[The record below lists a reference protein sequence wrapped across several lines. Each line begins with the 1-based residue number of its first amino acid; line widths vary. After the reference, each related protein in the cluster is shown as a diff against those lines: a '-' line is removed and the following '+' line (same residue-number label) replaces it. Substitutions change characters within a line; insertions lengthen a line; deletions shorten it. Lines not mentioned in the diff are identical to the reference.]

1 MNPIRFSILIFI
13 LLLIYKTTAGQP
25 NWTAIKANAVF
36 NVADTSYASPIIQP
50 INVAG
55 WEDGLYITRDGR
67 NIYSTYLPVDAF
79 SWLFDLL
86 NNPFCFDF
94 NPYYRPPLLGIDTV
108 TNIFGCPNYM
118 HSDIVISQRSNA
130 STPFTSWNNSQMQA
144 SFSLEG
150 GAQGVLLN
158 QDTFDLF
165 VYTQDGPGTQS
176 TDIKLLRN
184 VPVNPDTVGSVILF
198 GTPAQ
203 EDNPHLE
210 RINDSSLVIL
220 FDRDRYIYY
229 ATSIDNGISWSV
241 PALINNVIN
250 DQSPYDAQPHLWYDG
265 TDWWVYFC
273 ADNNGIRGIYKSK
286 QITSGD
292 WNNWTPKELVIEGSM
307 INGGYG
313 TIFGIGEPSLTMWGD
328 LSFVVVYGDSN
339 STDTTDVYDCDP
351 WILPKKGS
359 PLYINAESSIDAGF
373 RISPQPAYNT
383 LTINS
388 GKIRSAS
395 EYFIS
400 NMKGEIVKTG
410 TMNVP
415 GNLSIEE
422 LPVGNYILS
431 FGSIYG
437 NLQFIKMN

>member
-86 NNPFCFDF
+86 NNPFCFNF
-94 NPYYRPPLLGIDTV
+94 NPYFRPPLLGIDTV

-198 GTPAQ
+198 GTLAQ

-250 DQSPYDAQPHLWYDG
+250 
-265 TDWWVYFC
+265 
-273 ADNNGIRGIYKSK
+273 GI
-286 QITSGD
+286 
-292 WNNWTPKELVIEGSM
+292 N
-307 INGGYG
+307 
-313 TIFGIGEPSLTMWGD
+313 
-328 LSFVVVYGDSN
+328 FV
-339 STDTTDVYDCDP
+339 
-351 WILPKKGS
+351 
-359 PLYINAESSIDAGF
+359 
-373 RISPQPAYNT
+373 
-383 LTINS
+383 
-388 GKIRSAS
+388 
-395 EYFIS
+395 
-400 NMKGEIVKTG
+400 KGEKIF
-410 TMNVP
+410 N
-415 GNLSIEE
+415 
-422 LPVGNYILS
+422 
-431 FGSIYG
+431 F
-437 NLQFIKMN
+437 